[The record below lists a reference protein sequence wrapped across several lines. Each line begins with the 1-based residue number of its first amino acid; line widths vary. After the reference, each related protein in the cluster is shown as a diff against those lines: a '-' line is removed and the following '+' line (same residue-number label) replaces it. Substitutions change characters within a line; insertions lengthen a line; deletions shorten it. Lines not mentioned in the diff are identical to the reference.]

1 MRYKTRP
8 ILCGIITLALSFAA
22 QAAAF
27 EHRVSARVKRV
38 IDGDTFTVE
47 AMLWPGIIA
56 QSSVRV
62 RGVDTP
68 EIRNAKCGEYE
79 RQRGRAARDF
89 VRGIIGEHVA
99 HQRDPRQFRF
109 STDEEVRRG
118 VELPR
123 RGRACGSRT
132 GATSPRSSSP
142 PAMAVPTGADDAVNG
157 VEGLSAPDKWLI
169 NRFVPL
175 VL

>member
-1 MRYKTRP
+1 MPYKTRP
-8 ILCGIITLALSFAA
+8 ILCGMLTLALSFAA

-56 QSSVRV
+56 QSNVRV

-89 VRGIIGEHVA
+89 VRGIIGEHV
-99 HQRDPRQFRF
+99 
-109 STDEEVRRG
+109 
-118 VELPR
+118 
-123 RGRACGSRT
+123 
-132 GATSPRSSSP
+132 
-142 PAMAVPTGADDAVNG
+142 
-157 VEGLSAPDKWLI
+157 WLI
-169 NRFVPL
+169 NVTHGKFGRRVVASVWLSDGRDLATLLIATGHGRPYRGGRRSKWC
-175 VL
+175 